1 MSLNRGMLFTF
12 KKEEE
17 RINCLKVLKEI
28 ITDMDGVENCIFM
41 NDEEII
47 NVSAALADNI
57 KKAMNE
63 VQVGEAAKESTSI
76 YENPEFLE
84 KFTKSIVVNSTIETT
99 VTKIV
104 FVDRTNARNITDQEL
119 IQIFMKMTK
128 ELKHDGIL
136 HIPGNEEKLSQL
148 NLFFQADKNAIRIER
163 NGVGAP
169 AIKLFI
175 CKNLSPEEA
184 EKFGGDKRI
193 KELTFPY
200 NGVAQTYDDILSF
213 VIDEDY
219 DELTLG
225 ISRNKEDNPI
235 LTTCHS
241 LEELYDIVCLMVGQ
255 MEFYGILER
264 DVIDTVHKYA
274 VSEVVE

>member
-1 MSLNRGMLFTF
+1 MSLNRGMFFTF
-12 KKEEE
+12 KKKEDRE
-17 RINCLKVLKEI
+17 NCLNVLKAI
-28 ITDMDGVENCIFM
+28 ITDIEGVVNCIFM

-47 NVSAALADNI
+47 NVSAALAENI
-57 KKAMNE
+57 KKAMSE
-63 VQVGEAAKESTSI
+63 IQVGEVNKEDTSI

-84 KFTKSIVVNSTIETT
+84 KFTKSIVINTTTETT

-104 FVDRTNARNITDQEL
+104 FVNRSNSRNINDEEL
-119 IQIFMKMTK
+119 IQIFMKLTK

-148 NLFFQADKNAIRIER
+148 NLFYQADKNAVRIER

-200 NGVAQTYDDILSF
+200 NGIAQTYDDMLSF

-235 LTTCHS
+235 LTTCKS

-255 MEFYGILER
+255 MDFYGILER

-274 VSEVVE
+274 VTEVVE